1 MIISIC
7 QLQGKSCEKKYAQT
21 MAKKILDS
29 CDKKRT
35 GKITKEEF
43 IYGYI

>member
-1 MIISIC
+1 MIISTC
-7 QLQGKSCEKKYAQT
+7 QLLGKSCDQQYAQT

-29 CDKKRT
+29 CDKHRR

-43 IYGYI
+43 IYG